1 MQRFREPVSG
11 FTHLAGAIAAALGLI
26 VLVVLTREDT
36 AKMISMGV
44 YGLSATALF
53 LASTVMHLSH
63 GSPRKLDW
71 LRTLDH
77 AAIYLLIAGT
87 YTPICYNVL
96 TGTWRWGML
105 GLIWLLAFGGIIYK
119 LVTRHRAHSQ
129 LSTAFYVAMGW
140 AALLVL
146 PRALELLPPGAILG
160 RDLQPGGDRLRHQ
173 AAQLPPP
180 VRPPRGLAP
189 VRAGRIRPALRG
201 DPVLRGL
208 NQSAIS

>member
-11 FTHLAGAIAAALGLI
+11 FTHLGGAIAAIIGMIL
-26 VLVVLTREDT
+26 LVALTREDT

-53 LASTVMHLSH
+53 LASTVMHLSY
-63 GSPRKLDW
+63 GSPRLQDW
-71 LRTLDH
+71 LRSLDH

-105 GLIWLLAFGGIIYK
+105 GLIWLLALGGIIYK
-119 LVTRHRAHSQ
+119 LATRHRAHTA

-146 PRALELLPPGAILG
+146 PRALELLPLGALLLIVAGGVIYSLGAVVFATRRPNFHPQFGHHEVWHLFVLAGFALHFAAILFY
-160 RDLQPGGDRLRHQ
+160 
-173 AAQLPPP
+173 
-180 VRPPRGLAP
+180 V
-189 VRAGRIRPALRG
+189 V
-201 DPVLRGL
+201 
-208 NQSAIS
+208 